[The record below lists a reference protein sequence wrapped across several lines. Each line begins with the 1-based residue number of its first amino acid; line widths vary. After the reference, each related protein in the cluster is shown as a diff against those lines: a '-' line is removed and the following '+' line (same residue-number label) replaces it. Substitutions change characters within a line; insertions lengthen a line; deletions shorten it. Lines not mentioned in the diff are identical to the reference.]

1 MICYK
6 DKTYCVSRDCVNK
19 SCQIKLTDEI
29 QEKANKLCIPVSV
42 SDETKV
48 CRYYVSRSK
57 V

>member
-6 DKTYCVSRDCVNK
+6 DTTFCVSRDCVNK
-19 SCQIKLTDEI
+19 SCQNRMTDEI

-48 CRYYVSRSK
+48 CRYYVKRK
-57 V
+57 G